1 MMFMGSPAITHLMD
15 ENFQY
20 TFVRDG
26 GLANQK
32 SCFGLQHGV
41 GGREIISSFL
51 LFRRVSLQSSLER
64 PRIRIQI
71 NGKVIIFS
79 LPRDNII
86 YGC

>member
-32 SCFGLQHGV
+32 SCFGLQPGV

-51 LFRRVSLQSSLER
+51 AFSSGVSSVFTRTSQNPDTDKWEGYNLLAA
-64 PRIRIQI
+64 PR
-71 NGKVIIFS
+71 
-79 LPRDNII
+79 
-86 YGC
+86 